1 MQQLLITIAAVMLLG
16 CMGTSKENFIILH
29 DKPVS
34 EILTKDPTDLLL
46 HDAAFEGN
54 IELVGKYLAEGINI
68 NAKNEVGN
76 TALHYAAFNHKWKI
90 VDLLVANG
98 AKVNPRGSDGNTP
111 LDWAFNLK
119 TPQAWLIRNR
129 SLDVVTGGIVH
140 EDNAESKVID
150 TLRKHGGKTGDEL
163 KAEGK

>member
-1 MQQLLITIAAVMLLG
+1 MQKLLITIAAVMLLG
-16 CMGTSKENFIILH
+16 CMGTSKENFIIRH
-29 DKPVS
+29 NKPVS
-34 EILTKDPTDLLL
+34 ENLKKDPTGLLL

-54 IELVGKYLAEGINI
+54 IKLVGKYLAEGINI
-68 NAKNEVGN
+68 NSKNKVGN

-119 TPQAWLIRNR
+119 TPQAWLIRNK
-129 SLDVVTGGIVH
+129 SLDVVTGGVVH
-140 EDNAESKVID
+140 VDNSESKVID
-150 TLRKHGGKTGDEL
+150 LLRKHGGKTGEEL
-163 KAEGK
+163 KIELQ

>member
-1 MQQLLITIAAVMLLG
+1 
-16 CMGTSKENFIILH
+16 MGTSKENFIILH
-29 DKPVS
+29 DNSVS

-54 IELVGKYLAEGINI
+54 IKLVGKYLAEGINI

-90 VDLLVANG
+90 VDFLVANG

-111 LDWAFNLK
+111 LDGDQVAV
-119 TPQAWLIRNR
+119 Q
-129 SLDVVTGGIVH
+129 GIVPYNH
-140 EDNAESKVID
+140 YLIYK
-150 TLRKHGGKTGDEL
+150 GGA
-163 KAEGK
+163 KANVYDKN

>member
-1 MQQLLITIAAVMLLG
+1 MPR
-16 CMGTSKENFIILH
+16 NFIKLPT
-29 DKPVS
+29 KPVS
-34 EILTKDPTDLLL
+34 EVLTKDPADFLL
-46 HDAAFEGN
+46 HHAAFEGN
-54 IELVGKYLAEGINI
+54 IKLVKKHLAAGINLD
-68 NAKNEVGN
+68 AKNEVGN

-119 TPQAWLIRNR
+119 TPQAWLIRNK
-129 SLDVVTGGIVH
+129 SLDVVTGGVVH
-140 EDNAESKVID
+140 VDNSESKVID
-150 TLRKHGGKTGDEL
+150 ILRKYGGKTGEEL